1 MRSLRSPI
9 IEFSCIILLKTKK
22 HIFSFGINNKLYK
35 TLTGNV
41 IAVVQDDP
49 APVGVAVVVP
59 PPEVLFVVVATVV
72 VVLVLVVVACVVAA
86 VAMKIKMTFVKNN

>member
-1 MRSLRSPI
+1 MHSLRSPI
-9 IEFSCIILLKTKK
+9 IEFSCIVLLKTKK

-49 APVGVAVVVP
+49 APVDVAAVVP
-59 PPEVLFVVVATVV
+59 PPEVISVVIATVV
-72 VVLVLVVVACVVAA
+72 VVLALVVVAGLVAE
-86 VAMKIKMTFVKNN
+86 VAMIIKMTFVKNN

>member
-1 MRSLRSPI
+1 M
-9 IEFSCIILLKTKK
+9 ILLKTKK

-49 APVGVAVVVP
+49 APVDVAV
-59 PPEVLFVVVATVV
+59 
-72 VVLVLVVVACVVAA
+72 